1 MSQTRSDQG
10 QSMEEILA
18 SIRRIIAEG
27 ERDLPGVD
35 PKRPGI
41 NEPGPAVDTRPPWS
55 RPEPSPPSDMPA
67 DILVLTEMVQ
77 EDGTVVSLESES
89 SAIEPAMEKPE
100 IGVAEPLEQSAAA
113 EPARAD
119 EPVTDEAAPI
129 AMASVDNS
137 SDDVL
142 RSIAAGLAIEQGAAA
157 GPLAEP
163 AKPVE
168 ALSATVPVIAP
179 VEQPVAEAEQ
189 VLMPAMPPAA
199 PPQEMEKGPVS
210 GEGLKKP
217 ELVSEETLAASTA
230 ALSQLAHSVGRTR
243 DATAGPS
250 PTVEELVRSAVEP
263 LLKQWLDANLSRIVE
278 RMVREAIDRVV
289 RRVE

>member
-27 ERDLPGVD
+27 ERDLPGFD

-41 NEPGPAVDTRPPWS
+41 NEPAPAVDTRPPWS
-55 RPEPSPPSDMPA
+55 RPEPSPPSDVPA

-89 SAIEPAMEKPE
+89 PAIQPPMEMLE
-100 IGVAEPLEQSAAA
+100 ADGAEPSEPLAAA

-119 EPVTDEAAPI
+119 EAVAHEAVPI
-129 AMASVDNS
+129 AMPSVDAS

-142 RSIAAGLAIEQGAAA
+142 RSIAAGLAIDRGETAD
-157 GPLAEP
+157 LLVEP
-163 AKPVE
+163 SNPAE
-168 ALSATVPVIAP
+168 ALSATVPVVAP
-179 VEQPVAEAEQ
+179 AEQPVAEAEQ

-199 PPQEMEKGPVS
+199 PTQEMEKGPVS

-243 DATAGPS
+243 DASSGPS
-250 PTVEELVRSAVEP
+250 PTVEELVRGAVEP
-263 LLKQWLDANLSRIVE
+263 MLKQWLDANLSRIVE